1 MPLILLLAC
10 NDRVWF
16 PPQAVLSIESTQIDF
31 PATIMG
37 QSQTRTVLIENTGT
51 APQNMLLETTEPFS
65 VARTQSMVPGE
76 NTITVS
82 FQPNSYA
89 TTQGQLKLISPE
101 VQLEIALTGST
112 VADGDGD
119 GAAAIPAGGMD
130 CDDHDSQRFPE
141 AVDVCG
147 DAVDQDCNGSD
158 SQDCDGDGFLP
169 PTDCDDQDPS
179 RHPGLL
185 DDTADHIDQDCDGM
199 IDENLW
205 TAGSLWISAFR
216 TLAPATL
223 EICGTPGIQV
233 QGFVVRSLHDEL
245 RLNAAEIPETGCLG
259 ICESP
264 TPGCSLVQDLLA
276 WDARED
282 RLIFQADSVLDS
294 LNWDT
299 NWPDPGLQTRNLDPS
314 HSSNNDQ
321 AAYWCLGDGNLGSP
335 NLPCE

>member
-16 PPQAVLSIESTQIDF
+16 PPQATLRLETTQLDF

-37 QSQTRTVLIENTGT
+37 QSQSLTLLIENTGT

-82 FQPNSYA
+82 FQPNSYMA
-89 TTQGQLKLISPE
+89 AQGQLRLISPE
-101 VQLEIALTGST
+101 VQQDIVLSGST
-112 VADGDGD
+112 VADRDGD
-119 GAAAIPAGGMD
+119 GAAAVPAGGAD
-130 CDDHDSQRFPE
+130 CDDRDAQRFPE

-147 DAVDQDCNGSD
+147 DQIDQDCNGAD
-158 SQDCDGDGFLP
+158 SQDCDGDGSLP
-169 PTDCDDQDPS
+169 PTDCDDQDPN

-185 DDTADHIDQDCDGM
+185 DDTADHIDQDCDGRV
-199 IDENLW
+199 DEGLLM
-205 TAGSLWISAFR
+205 AGSLWISAFR
-216 TLAPATL
+216 TIAPATL
-223 EICGTPGIQV
+223 EICGTPGMDV

-245 RLNAAEIPETGCLG
+245 RLNAVQIPESGCLG
-259 ICESP
+259 ICEAAS
-264 TPGCSLVQDLLA
+264 PGCGLVQDLLT
-276 WDARED
+276 WDAHED
-282 RLIFQADSVLDS
+282 RLILQADVVLDS

-299 NWPDPGLQTRNLDPS
+299 RWPDPGLQTRNLDPS
-314 HSSNNDQ
+314 HSSDNDQ